1 MKQAYL
7 TIDDAPSKNFKE
19 KIDYLKEKNIK
30 AIIYC
35 LGCYIEEHEDEVIY
49 AINNGHIIGNHSY
62 NHKNFTDLTINE
74 IYGQIKKTDN
84 LINNTYLKTGKE
96 RTVRTF
102 RFPYLLHGYQH
113 SHFATDWK
121 HIKVRAIQEILRS
134 LGYRQPAFKGINYKW
149 YIDAGLDKCINVDCT
164 YDTFDWAIPGEL
176 SDEGYHNLE
185 TVLNRIDEVEP
196 DARKGINTPGSNEI
210 ILMSAFI
217 ETDDFK
223 QIIEKLLSKGLQ
235 FISSE

>member
-7 TIDDAPSKNFKE
+7 TIDDAPVKNFRE
-19 KIDYLKEKNIK
+19 KIDYLREKNIQ

-49 AINNGHIIGNHSY
+49 AIENGHIIGNHSY
-62 NHKNFTDLTINE
+62 DHKNFSNLTIDE
-74 IYGQIKKTDN
+74 IYKQIKITDK
-84 LINNTYLKTGKE
+84 LINSVYSKIDVE
-96 RTVRTF
+96 RPIRTF

-113 SHFATDWK
+113 SHFETDWEN
-121 HIKVRAIQEILRS
+121 IKVRAIQEILRS
-134 LGYRQPAFKGINYKW
+134 LGYKQPYFQGINYKW
-149 YIDAGLDKCINVDCT
+149 YREAGFDKCINVDCT
-164 YDTFDWAIPGEL
+164 YDTYDWVIPGEI

-185 TVLNRIDEVEP
+185 TVLERIDEVEP
-196 DARKGINTPGSNEI
+196 EGRKGINTPGSNEI

-223 QIIEKLLSKGLQ
+223 VIMEKLLSKGLQ
-235 FISSE
+235 FINCE